1 MRIDREEILEY
12 NAELKEGLSEMY
24 NMLPPGQKK
33 QVLKNEK
40 VRACL
45 VRFGIIENG
54 ELRNER
60 TGFERL

>member
-1 MRIDREEILEY
+1 MIERDEVLEY
-12 NAELKEGLSEMY
+12 NRELKEGLSEMF

-45 VRFGIIENG
+45 IRFGIIDN
-54 ELRNER
+54 
-60 TGFERL
+60 

>member
-1 MRIDREEILEY
+1 MIDIEKVLEY
-12 NAELKEGLSEMY
+12 NRELKEGLGEMF

-45 VRFGIIENG
+45 VRFGIIEPDG
-54 ELRNER
+54 
-60 TGFERL
+60 

>member
-1 MRIDREEILEY
+1 MIELEKVLEY
-12 NAELKEGLSEMY
+12 NRELKAGLAEMY

-45 VRFGIIENG
+45 VRFGVIEDANG
-54 ELRNER
+54 
-60 TGFERL
+60 